1 MNSDSIKSTREMEDA
16 YLFPIY
22 PKRQTLLVRGKG
34 ALLWDDEG
42 REYIDCIAGHGVA
55 IIGHCHDRVVAALH
69 AQAQTLITCTT
80 SFYNPARAQLLQRLI
95 TITPQNLTRAFLCNS
110 GTESVEAALKFAR
123 FTTKKTAFVCAMRS
137 FHGRTFGSMSATF
150 TPEYR
155 EPFEPLVPGFHFV
168 PFNDFAALQQK
179 ITEQTAGVLLEVV
192 QGEGGVN
199 IGDKEYFQKVR
210 ALCTERN
217 ILLIIDEVQTGF
229 GRTGKLFACEYM
241 DIQPD
246 IMCVAKGIA
255 GGFPMG
261 ATLCSDKILVPTGKH
276 GTTFGGNPLACAAAS
291 AAIDVIVH
299 EDLSR
304 QSAEKGAY
312 VLQKLRVADLNVR
325 EVRGL
330 GLMIG
335 IELKE
340 KVKPYIQ
347 QLEERGILVM
357 AAGTTVMRLLPPLV
371 ITHEQLDKVVE
382 EIVKVLK
389 H

>member
-1 MNSDSIKSTREMEDA
+1 MKSIREIEDK

-22 PKRQTLLVRGKG
+22 PKRQTLLARGKG
-34 ALLWDDEG
+34 ALVWDDQG
-42 REYIDCIAGHGVA
+42 RAYIDCVAGHGVA
-55 IIGHCHDRVVAALH
+55 IVGHCHDRVVAALH

-95 TITPQNLTRAFLCNS
+95 EITPETLTRAFLCNS

-123 FTTKKTAFVCAMRS
+123 FTTKKTEFICAMRN

-150 TPEYR
+150 TPDYR

-168 PFNDFAALQQK
+168 PFNDFAALEQK

-199 IGDKEYFQKVR
+199 VGDTTYFQQVR
-210 ALCTERN
+210 DICTQRN

-229 GRTGKLFACEYM
+229 GRTGKLFACEHM

-246 IMCVAKGIA
+246 IMCIAKGIA

-261 ATLCSDKILVPTGKH
+261 ATLCADKILVPTGRH

-291 AAIDVIVH
+291 AAIEVIIS
-299 EDLSR
+299 EDLPK
-304 QSAEKGAY
+304 QAAEKGAY
-312 VLQKLRVADLNVR
+312 ALQKLRAQQLDVR
-325 EVRGL
+325 DIRGL

-340 KVKPYIQ
+340 KVKPSIQ
-347 QLEERGILVM
+347 QLEERGILAM
-357 AAGTTVMRLLPPLV
+357 AAGTTVLRLLPPLV
-371 ITHEQLDKVVE
+371 ITYEQLDKVVE
-382 EIVKVLK
+382 EIVHVLK
-389 H
+389 Q